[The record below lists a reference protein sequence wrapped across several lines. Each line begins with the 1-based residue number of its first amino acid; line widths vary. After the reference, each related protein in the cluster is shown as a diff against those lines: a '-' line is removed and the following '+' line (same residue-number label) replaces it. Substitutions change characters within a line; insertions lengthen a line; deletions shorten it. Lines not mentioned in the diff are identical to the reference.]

1 MLSCSHCWVLDSGVK
16 QVLATPEQSTATVTV
31 LDQGT
36 DLDQTQF
43 QTQLHVT
50 INVRYMMMK
59 TENSLTHE
67 RALSEMYH

>member
-43 QTQLHVT
+43 HPFLNSCEST
-50 INVRYMMMK
+50 IQDKRCMLLLMCDI
-59 TENSLTHE
+59 
-67 RALSEMYH
+67 